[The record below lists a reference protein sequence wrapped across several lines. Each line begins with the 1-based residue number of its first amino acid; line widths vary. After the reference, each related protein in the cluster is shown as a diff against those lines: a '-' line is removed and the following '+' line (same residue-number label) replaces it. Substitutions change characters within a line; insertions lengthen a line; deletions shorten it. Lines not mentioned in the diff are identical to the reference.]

1 MTTRGNSQIDLSG
14 QVAIVTGGGRGLGK
28 HMGQALAAAG
38 AAVALVGRSEAHV
51 HEAADLIRQSGGRAM
66 AITANVADAAAVE
79 QMANRVE
86 DELGPVDILVNN
98 AGVVGTPGPIW
109 QADPEEFRKVLDIN
123 VFGAFICA
131 RYILP
136 GMVQRHRGRIIN
148 VASGAALSPIPFGHS
163 YCVSK
168 AALLRLTECMA
179 VDTQEHGISIFAIDP
194 GTVRTDMAQ
203 YLIDSEA
210 GQTYLPWFRKFV
222 VEEQG
227 DVPAALSATLVIRL
241 ASGIADPLTGRMIS
255 VADDLDQLVAQ
266 HEQITESDLYTLRLR
281 RLAD

>member
-1 MTTRGNSQIDLSG
+1 MPPKENGQVDLSG

-51 HEAADLIRQSGGRAM
+51 HEAADLIRQSGGRAL
-66 AITANVADAAAVE
+66 ALTANVAEAATVE
-79 QMANRVE
+79 PMVQQVE
-86 DELGPVDILVNN
+86 RELGPIDILVNN
-98 AGVVGTPGPIW
+98 AGIIGTPGPIW
-109 QADPEEFRKVLDIN
+109 QVDPEEFRKVMDIN

-131 RYILP
+131 RYVLP
-136 GMVQRHRGRIIN
+136 GMIQRRRGRIIN
-148 VASGAALSPIPFGHS
+148 VASGAALGPIPFGHS

-179 VDTQEHGISIFAIDP
+179 VDTQEHGISVFAIDP
-194 GTVRTDMAQ
+194 GTVQTDMSR
-203 YLIDSEA
+203 YLIESEA
-210 GQTYLPWFRKFV
+210 GQTYVAWFRKFV
-222 VEEQG
+222 LEEHG
-227 DVPAALSATLVIRL
+227 DVPATLSANLVTML
-241 ASGIADPLTGRMIS
+241 ASGAADPLSGRMIS
-255 VADDLDQLVAQ
+255 VADDLAKLVAQ